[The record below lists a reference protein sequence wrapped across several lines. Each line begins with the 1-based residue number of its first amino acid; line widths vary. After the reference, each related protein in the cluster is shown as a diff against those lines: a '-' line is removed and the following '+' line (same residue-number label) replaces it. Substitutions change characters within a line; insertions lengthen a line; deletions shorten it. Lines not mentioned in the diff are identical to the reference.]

1 MVEEPQTRKPF
12 TRQPGGLA
20 HICSGSVSQ
29 PLFCRAAQLPARPQA
44 APTRAANTAK
54 TQSQQRSS
62 SWPAPRSHHSKAE
75 TGPPGG
81 LGSMCQSP
89 CGAGSPGAAA
99 VLPAVAKIV
108 HFVRPKSA
116 QSFLLQLEFGGSGL
130 EAAAPARLPLQTT
143 LCPDWVPPKPKLKL
157 KICRR

>member
-1 MVEEPQTRKPF
+1 MSVSLVELMPYLLEWLEVVEEPQTRKPF

-62 SWPAPRSHHSKAE
+62 SSPSPPNPITQRQRQ
-75 TGPPGG
+75 PPGG
-81 LGSMCQSP
+81 LG
-89 CGAGSPGAAA
+89 
-99 VLPAVAKIV
+99 
-108 HFVRPKSA
+108 
-116 QSFLLQLEFGGSGL
+116 
-130 EAAAPARLPLQTT
+130 
-143 LCPDWVPPKPKLKL
+143 WVPEPPWCRESRSCGRAACSRENCALCVDE
-157 KICRR
+157 ICTVISSAVRVCRPRVGARRTGPASTAD